1 MVNYNVLLL
10 SDVVLLMAGSTNSV
24 PMTFGHGYQTAMPTP
39 YYYTTTYAS
48 AGYYTIKAPVNYTTP
63 YDAPSYYTDA
73 LNYRYPSVAASIN
86 FGFVLLL
93 NVVSFLADHWSLGM
107 VDTKPQRCRLTTQQH
122 TYLPVTTPG
131 LPLTTLKMLNITQG
145 RMLPQF
151 TTPRNLS
158 ITLLRATT
166 EAPVYYTT
174 NASECYM
181 IIYAALNYYT
191 GTSKCNTINVKPICK
206 QGDVSWVWRILNHN
220 VTVLLRK
227 NLLKDLLLHR
237 DFPILHRKGSCL
249 LRDHRSRVLRCP
261 QPLH

>member
-1 MVNYNVLLL
+1 MIDKCYCVHLVFLWQFKFFLFVCVSLIIDYWCWYFHCLV
-10 SDVVLLMAGSTNSV
+10 
-24 PMTFGHGYQTAMPTP
+24 
-39 YYYTTTYAS
+39 
-48 AGYYTIKAPVNYTTP
+48 
-63 YDAPSYYTDA
+63 
-73 LNYRYPSVAASIN
+73 N

-93 NVVSFLADHWSLGM
+93 NVVSFLADYWSLGM

-191 GTSKCNTINVKPICK
+191 GASKCNTIDVQPICK
-206 QGDVSWVWRILNHN
+206 QG
-220 VTVLLRK
+220 
-227 NLLKDLLLHR
+227 
-237 DFPILHRKGSCL
+237 
-249 LRDHRSRVLRCP
+249 
-261 QPLH
+261 